1 MDKQQAYET
10 VRRHL
15 REWEQALA
23 AVDEVHA
30 KLGVAGKQGPDI
42 HNSPSG
48 PAIGAEGVEEI
59 RKAENRALRQWE
71 ELQEAVERWNGMVL
85 KSRPSL
91 QEVLKTLRAN
101 MPMLRAEYGITSL
114 AVIGPYAKGD
124 NCEASR
130 LELMY
135 DYNRSFT
142 LLTQIALA
150 EHLQDFLGLRVNL
163 VTKFVIEE
171 RAPYLLDDAVPV

>member
-1 MDKQQAYET
+1 
-10 VRRHL
+10 
-15 REWEQALA
+15 
-23 AVDEVHA
+23 
-30 KLGVAGKQGPDI
+30 
-42 HNSPSG
+42 
-48 PAIGAEGVEEI
+48 
-59 RKAENRALRQWE
+59 
-71 ELQEAVERWNGMVL
+71 MVL
-85 KSRPSL
+85 KSRPPL

-101 MPMLRAEYGITSL
+101 MPTLQAEYGVASL

-124 NCEASR
+124 DYEASR

-150 EHLQDFLGLRVNL
+150 EHLEDSLGVRVNL